1 VSLIAQTLTSR
12 AEYRKLVSCHLP
24 EHFSPED
31 IVQRR
36 VLMLI
41 LLVAAVT
48 SASAQTTP
56 QRQPPMRPV
65 DGATIFQNN
74 CAACHGLEGRGDGPV
89 SKALNRR
96 VPDLTRLS
104 QRNNGICPA
113 MHVRTTIMF
122 GTDDLLP
129 SHGSKTMPVWG
140 PIFHEIEFDQDLG
153 NVRLDN
159 ITKYLESIQRK

>member
-1 VSLIAQTLTSR
+1 M
-12 AEYRKLVSCHLP
+12 
-24 EHFSPED
+24 
-31 IVQRR
+31 R
-36 VLMLI
+36 VLI
-41 LLVAAVT
+41 LTLLAAAVPCV
-48 SASAQTTP
+48 SAQTAR
-56 QRQPPMRPV
+56 QQQPPMRPV
-65 DGATIFQNN
+65 DGATIFQNY

-89 SKALNRR
+89 SKALNRQ

-104 QRNNGICPA
+104 QRNNAIFPA

-122 GTDDLLP
+122 GADDLLP
-129 SHGSKTMPVWG
+129 SHGSKTMPIWG